1 MSHSPSTVSS
11 SAVLSSD
18 VFSSSERYTGRV
30 KWFNN
35 KSGYG
40 FITVTDGNT
49 SGRAVC
55 VHHSSIK
62 VDSEQYKYLV
72 QGEYVDFSLSDTK
85 TSDHEYQAAE
95 VCGIKGGKL
104 MCETRRESRVAHSQ
118 YRSDKDD
125 TFEPTKM
132 PRSVVVV
139 PRVLREPSDTRERV
153 REPRPSER
161 HLRERVHDNGRNDGR
176 EWTYVASNR
185 TTSAVDT
192 THYQSGR
199 GTGRGA
205 DRGRGRGERGLDRRR
220 ENERMREAR

>member
-1 MSHSPSTVSS
+1 
-11 SAVLSSD
+11 
-18 VFSSSERYTGRV
+18 
-30 KWFNN
+30 
-35 KSGYG
+35 
-40 FITVTDGNT
+40 
-49 SGRAVC
+49 
-55 VHHSSIK
+55 
-62 VDSEQYKYLV
+62 
-72 QGEYVDFSLSDTK
+72 
-85 TSDHEYQAAE
+85 
-95 VCGIKGGKL
+95 
-104 MCETRRESRVAHSQ
+104 
-118 YRSDKDD
+118 
-125 TFEPTKM
+125 M

-205 DRGRGRGERGLDRRR
+205 DRGRGERGLDRRR